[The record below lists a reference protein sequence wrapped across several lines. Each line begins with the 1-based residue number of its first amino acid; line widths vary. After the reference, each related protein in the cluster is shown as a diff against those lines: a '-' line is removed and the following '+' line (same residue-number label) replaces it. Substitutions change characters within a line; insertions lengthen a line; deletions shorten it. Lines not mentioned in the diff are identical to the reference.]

1 MGRPNLKQEAIEEA
15 AIRLFATK
23 GLARTVIRDIAH
35 EAGVTE
41 GALYKHYPSKDAMAW
56 ALFQRE
62 IDRFTGPFAE
72 LLAAEVPAEQR
83 LVRAI
88 HYTYAYYR
96 EYPISFTFILL
107 TQHGFPEAD
116 LKEQTNPNDVIIRFI
131 EELRNDSSINS
142 VVTAAMVMGA
152 VMQPLV
158 MHRYGRI
165 PQLTE
170 AIVDEVSRAVCRLLE
185 VDHAG

>member
-1 MGRPNLKQEAIEEA
+1 MGRPNLKKEVIEDA

-23 GLARTVIRDIAH
+23 GLARTVIRDIAR

-62 IDRFTGPFAE
+62 IDRFTAPFAE
-72 LLAAEVPAEQR
+72 LLAEEIPVAQR
-83 LVRAI
+83 LVKAI
-88 HYTYAYYR
+88 HYTYEYYR
-96 EYPISFTFILL
+96 QFPTRFTFILL
-107 TQHGFPEAD
+107 MQHGFPEED
-116 LKEQTNPNDVIIRFI
+116 LETQTNPNDVIIRFI
-131 EELRNDSSINS
+131 EELHGEKPGGA
-142 VVTAAMVMGA
+142 VLLAAMVMGA

-165 PQLTE
+165 PLISEEVIT
-170 AIVDEVSRAVCRLLE
+170 EVSRAVCRLLE
-185 VDHAG
+185 VDDAL